1 MQVLTF
7 PIGPLETNCYLA
19 SEDSQAIVVDPGG
32 DPARIVDY
40 LQESKLE
47 LTHILLTHLH
57 CDHLYGVKAL
67 AEATG
72 AKAYANPEDAF
83 LLETEIGNGGL
94 MGLPLVP
101 SFSYEPLAPGEF
113 QVLGRTCQALSTPGH
128 TPGSLSYYF
137 PDAGVLFA
145 GDVLFNRSVGRS
157 DFPGGSH
164 ETLVESIGTQL
175 FNLPDDTVVYAGHGD
190 PTTIGDEKMHN
201 PFLTAFRR

>member
-19 SEDSQAIVVDPGG
+19 MEGDQAVAVDPGG
-32 DPARIVDY
+32 DPARVVDY
-40 LQESKLE
+40 LQEAKLE

-72 AKAYANPEDAF
+72 AKAYANEEDAF
-83 LLETEIGNGGL
+83 LLGTEIGKGGL

-101 SFSYEPLAPGEF
+101 DFSYEPLAPGAF
-113 QVLGRTCQALSTPGH
+113 QALGQTCKAFSTPGH
-128 TPGSLSYYF
+128 TPGSLSFYF

-145 GDVLFNRSVGRS
+145 GDVIFNRSVGRS

-164 ETLVESIGTQL
+164 EILLQSISTQI
-175 FNLPDDTVVYAGHGD
+175 FSLPDDTVIYAGHGN
-190 PTTIGDEKMHN
+190 PTTVGDEKMHN